1 VSDAPASTD
10 GSGFVLPPALAGK
23 VWEYISAIRIA
34 PSSEKLDA
42 WTHTAQFVAG
52 LTGPDFPVGE
62 AAARMWATAET
73 DEFLRNYD
81 TDILQAKLDEGF
93 SNPILPD
100 KTDDSAE
107 DDARPPVFTDEALA
121 LRFAARHAHDLR
133 YVAAWSK
140 WLLWDGK
147 RWQFDDTLRAF
158 DLARKICR
166 EAAAECKKPRV
177 ATLLASAKTVT
188 AVERLAKADRRL
200 SADRA

>member
-1 VSDAPASTD
+1 
-10 GSGFVLPPALAGK
+10 
-23 VWEYISAIRIA
+23 
-34 PSSEKLDA
+34 
-42 WTHTAQFVAG
+42 
-52 LTGPDFPVGE
+52 
-62 AAARMWATAET
+62 MWATAET